1 MLLVILKKAEKYI
14 KLDKFALQWGN
25 SELTTYFNS
34 CSLETT
40 RKCANWLISMSE
52 NTEWA

>member
-1 MLLVILKKAEKYI
+1 MVFLVILKKSEKYT

-34 CSLETT
+34 FSLETPW
-40 RKCANWLISMSE
+40 KYAHWEISMSG
-52 NTEWA
+52 NK